1 LEVTVKRLLKST
13 ELAEAFGLEDNTLR
27 IWRARGEGPPYYK
40 IGKSV
45 RYDEE
50 RVREYLEDRER
61 EGR

>member
-1 LEVTVKRLLKST
+1 MRRLLKSR
-13 ELAEAFGLEDNTLR
+13 ELAELFGLEDNTLR
-27 IWRARGEGPPYYK
+27 IWRMRGEGPPFYK

-50 RVREYLEDRER
+50 RVREFLADREK

>member
-50 RVREYLEDRER
+50 RVREWLEDRE
-61 EGR
+61 

>member
-1 LEVTVKRLLKST
+1 
-13 ELAEAFGLEDNTLR
+13 LAELFGLEDNTLR
-27 IWRARGEGPPYYK
+27 IWRMRGEGPPFYK

-50 RVREYLEDRER
+50 RVREFLADREK

>member
-1 LEVTVKRLLKST
+1 MKRLLKST